1 MSASSSNAAHSL
13 NTNLRTTSQGG
24 VFKKIAQ
31 QNKSGLNSRDDSPVL
46 YQDEVEV
53 TEIAAFDNSDRMH

>member
-1 MSASSSNAAHSL
+1 MSASSNTAANNI

-31 QNKSGLNSRDDSPVL
+31 QNKSGLNSREDSPVL

-53 TEIAAFDNSDRMH
+53 TEIAAFDNTDRMN